1 MADTSL
7 RRKLTLSAALGLL
20 LVPGCHTVE
29 QNLPYAETIQ
39 FSPDALEG
47 LATRTV
53 SVQADHSTVSYRYPV
68 LGESHPLTTEVR
80 TRMAEHQTAFLEGL
94 PDSGKPELAQDVE
107 ILAASEHVLGARITA
122 TTSGV
127 RDAGTE
133 SSTLW
138 YDTAS
143 QEILPWTAL
152 FQDEE
157 SLEVAHLA
165 VADVLQD
172 GYRISA
178 EQLPGLVGEIAVRA
192 EADPDS
198 VSAAA
203 SEPAQDTEDAEG
215 TAEGTEEPEGT
226 EGPDSPAAS
235 RAPAAPEEGK
245 DEAAPLVGDAD
256 LGDPEQAWEAA
267 ERWSASPL
275 ADLAF
280 STAGGLA
287 VRMDPAV
294 VPSAGRISEILLPV
308 EPETAEEVLSE
319 LGYQARS
326 AAVTANADP
335 EDFPFD
341 GTLTAEGTTLDC
353 QRLKCVALTFD
364 DGPGEHTEELL
375 DHMAEYEAKGTFY
388 VLGSLVAEFP
398 EIVGR
403 THAEGHEMG
412 NHTWKHDDL
421 TTLSADGVAKDL
433 ERTDKAIEKVT
444 GELPATLRPPY
455 GALNGT
461 VRSATPHPIIL
472 WDVDTMDWQSRDT
485 AAVAKHALE
494 ETVPG
499 SVVLFHDIHKSSVDA
514 IPDVLD
520 GLHRD
525 GYHFVTVSDIFGLDG
540 MDPGEVHTDAR
551 PN

>member
-1 MADTSL
+1 VADTSL

-20 LVPGCHTVE
+20 LVPGCHTAE

-39 FSPDALEG
+39 FSPDTLED

-53 SVQADHSTVSYRYPV
+53 SVQVGHSAVSYRYPV

-80 TRMAEHQTAFLEGL
+80 TRMAERQTAFLEDL
-94 PDSGKPELAQDVE
+94 PDKGKPELTQDVE
-107 ILAASEHVLGARITA
+107 LLAASEHVLGARITS
-122 TTSGV
+122 TTSGTP
-127 RDAGTE
+127 DAGTE

-138 YDTAS
+138 YDTAG
-143 QEILPWTAL
+143 QEVLPWTAL

-157 SLEVAHLA
+157 SLEAAHLA

-172 GYRISA
+172 SYRLST
-178 EQLPGLVGEIAVRA
+178 EQLPGLVGEIAVHA
-192 EADPDS
+192 QDDPDS

-203 SEPAQDTEDAEG
+203 SEPAQ
-215 TAEGTEEPEGT
+215 GTEEPEGT
-226 EGPDSPAAS
+226 EGPPS
-235 RAPAAPEEGK
+235 APADPEE
-245 DEAAPLVGDAD
+245 DEEGSSPMVGDAD

-267 ERWSASPL
+267 ERWAASPL

-294 VPSAGRISEILLPV
+294 VPSTGRVSEVLLPV

-326 AAVTANADP
+326 AAVAANADP
-335 EDFPFD
+335 ADFPFD

-398 EIVGR
+398 EIVER

-485 AAVAKHALE
+485 AAVAKHALDG
-494 ETVPG
+494 TVPG

-520 GLHRD
+520 GLHRE

-540 MDPGEVHTDAR
+540 MEPGEVRT
-551 PN
+551 